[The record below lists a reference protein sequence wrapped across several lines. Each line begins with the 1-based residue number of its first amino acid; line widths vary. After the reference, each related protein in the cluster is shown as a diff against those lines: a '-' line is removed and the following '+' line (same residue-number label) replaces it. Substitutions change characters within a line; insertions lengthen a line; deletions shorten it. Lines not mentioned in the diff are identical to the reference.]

1 MTYRE
6 ENRDLFTVS
15 DDYYLAH
22 CISADFKFGAGIAVE
37 FNRRFDTKKS
47 LIKKFTSFI
56 GYWDNFPG
64 MRGICILDKK
74 VYNLITKRNYWDKP
88 TLSTMENALK
98 AMKAMVDG
106 NPDVK
111 KIAMPKIGCG
121 LDKLHWEDVS
131 ALIKETFMD
140 TNVEILVCYQ

>member
-6 ENRDLFTVS
+6 EKRDLFTVS

-22 CISADFKFGAGIAVE
+22 CISADFKLGAGIAVE
-37 FNRRFDTKKS
+37 FDKRFNMRYKLFYEFPDGYINIMDHYHVEGECILIDRVLNIITKKRYYQKPS
-47 LIKKFTSFI
+47 LSSMKEALV
-56 GYWDNFPG
+56 
-64 MRGICILDKK
+64 M
-74 VYNLITKRNYWDKP
+74 TK
-88 TLSTMENALK
+88 E
-98 AMKAMVDG
+98 VCDG
-106 NPDVK
+106 NNIS